1 MYPWQESYPPGLVLV
16 AGEGWERD
24 LVEDSILLV
33 SVGPVLTPGS
43 SSGHLVLV
51 SLTVP
56 LSSPLWSPPKVSV
69 SFLPAVLPV
78 LLLYYSLVLC
88 LLGVQLLRKQNC
100 WSLLPSLGR

>member
-51 SLTVP
+51 SCNST
-56 LSSPLWSPPKVSV
+56 
-69 SFLPAVLPV
+69 FVLPSV
-78 LLLYYSLVLC
+78 V
-88 LLGVQLLRKQNC
+88 
-100 WSLLPSLGR
+100 PS